1 MMRTR
6 LLGPGLGL
14 LMVLATHGEV
24 APSPAAAYGEA
35 VNGFGTDLYRAV
47 AVDTPGNVVL
57 SPYAAHAALLLVAE
71 GAGGETAS
79 ELRRALGAGD
89 DLAPLRVSARAFR
102 EELAAAVR
110 AAEENVGR
118 RRNPE
123 AESMQ
128 VRAANRLFGQ
138 RGFPLRPEFLELLER
153 EHSASLETLD
163 FRAAPKPALARI
175 NRWAEEQTNGR
186 IRDLMTPEA
195 VHADT
200 RLVLASALHFK
211 ARWAALF
218 AADDTTSLP
227 FWLRRGENVPVPTM
241 QQTATYGYL
250 ALSNAV
256 AVRLPYVGGQ
266 MHMLIILPD
275 GEATLQ
281 QVEERLDPALW
292 RALATAPRKWVR
304 LFLPKFRLAPSAMD
318 LEPPLRKLGVT
329 GAFDEPRGSADLG
342 RIAPR
347 SEDEYLAIGSAVQKV
362 FVEVAE
368 EGTEAATVAGMGA
381 EPFGGP
387 ANTPPPVVVRVNRP
401 FLFAIQHAQSGACL
415 FLGRVT
421 DPR

>member
-1 MMRTR
+1 MDSGERQ
-6 LLGPGLGL
+6 LE
-14 LMVLATHGEV
+14 HGETEV
-24 APSPAAAYGEA
+24 QRACANAFGSWLSPAWSVRRDHGRQVSVSPVAEDALFEQRAPNPVRRHSLRRRLKSTNNAPAPS
-35 VNGFGTDLYRAV
+35 
-47 AVDTPGNVVL
+47 
-57 SPYAAHAALLLVAE
+57 
-71 GAGGETAS
+71 AG
-79 ELRRALGAGD
+79 
-89 DLAPLRVSARAFR
+89 
-102 EELAAAVR
+102 
-110 AAEENVGR
+110 
-118 RRNPE
+118 
-123 AESMQ
+123 
-128 VRAANRLFGQ
+128 
-138 RGFPLRPEFLELLER
+138 
-153 EHSASLETLD
+153 
-163 FRAAPKPALARI
+163 
-175 NRWAEEQTNGR
+175 
-186 IRDLMTPEA
+186 
-195 VHADT
+195 
-200 RLVLASALHFK
+200 
-211 ARWAALF
+211 
-218 AADDTTSLP
+218 P

-318 LEPPLRKLGVT
+318 LEPPLRTLGVT